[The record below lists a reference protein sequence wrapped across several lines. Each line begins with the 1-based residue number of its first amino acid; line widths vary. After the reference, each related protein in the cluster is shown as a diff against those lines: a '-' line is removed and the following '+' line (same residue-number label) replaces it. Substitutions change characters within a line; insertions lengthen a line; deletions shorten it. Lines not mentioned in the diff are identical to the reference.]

1 MSSCVSVLLC
11 LGPLSSGVSFL
22 LCLSSV
28 VLCLCPLLCL
38 SSCVCPH
45 VSLSP
50 VLLCLCPLSSVLG
63 PLVSLSSCVS
73 VLLCLCPLVS
83 LSSCV
88 SVLCL
93 LSSVLFCLCPLV
105 SLSSVLLCLSCVL
118 LCLCPL
124 VSLSSCVSVLL
135 CLSLSLS
142 LGQMVVAKVLSRH
155 YADVLLYGQ
164 SILYYE
170 HCVSVSRDLKDKRLE
185 GEYLEILSSLYL
197 SLNTEK
203 SSRKSLDYS
212 KQSLRISIDL
222 GKREEESETWLQ
234 VGRIYYLIHEDQLA
248 DMYLQVSPEREGDE
262 RGERK
267 TERER
272 ERGHIYYLIHID
284 EFADRTP
291 HRGRRGGRED
301 KKNRQRREKKGSR
314 LVSLLCAPA

>member
-1 MSSCVSVLLC
+1 MRAT
-11 LGPLSSGVSFL
+11 VSF
-22 LCLSSV
+22 CI
-28 VLCLCPLLCL
+28 
-38 SSCVCPH
+38 
-45 VSLSP
+45 SLRSLWLFLEIWESP
-50 VLLCLCPLSSVLG
+50 VDEEHVQTYLWLGRSFKDRGRSQDARLCYEMGLLT
-63 PLVSLSSCVS
+63 SLQARNLPS
-73 VLLCLCPLVS
+73 
-83 LSSCV
+83 
-88 SVLCL
+88 
-93 LSSVLFCLCPLV
+93 
-105 SLSSVLLCLSCVL
+105 
-118 LCLCPL
+118 
-124 VSLSSCVSVLL
+124 
-135 CLSLSLS
+135 
-142 LGQMVVAKVLSRH
+142 QMVVAKVLSRH